1 MKQDKDQ
8 GKETRTDQETGSEE
22 ETTTS
27 DGDNSAA
34 SRVVHIL
41 PVLTV
46 LIMAVVI
53 AVLMT

>member
-46 LIMAVVI
+46 LMAVVI